1 MNLKKLNCVFLILVL
16 LLGIT
21 PLFVSA
27 SEKIIPFSESS
38 GVLKSGK
45 KNSISSSDEFLKFE
59 ALGNSCNGATIV
71 LEDDI
76 VINRGVFS
84 VNDENEPL
92 YNEKAILNH
101 SNIIETEPIEAF
113 GGIFDGQ
120 GHTISGVYIAS
131 DSAAGLFKTCSE
143 ATIKNLTVKN
153 SLIVGGQN
161 VGSICG
167 SAYKTEVQDCVSEA
181 IVIGGSEVGGIAGA
195 FDGDIGSCFFKGTVV
210 GKTKVGGV
218 AGSIKGGSM
227 YQSGNSGTV
236 YADDLCGG
244 FAGEFCD
251 GSIISCF
258 NTGDIYGGSVGGFIG
273 LISLNRRATAYYIPN
288 SVINS
293 CYAAGKITSEKYGDF
308 CYSSYGD
315 FSLFGG
321 CYFKGESA
329 NTADYGGN
337 LQKDYDSFV
346 DSVATSEDA
355 QMVPSFYMFAVDE
368 NALKLSEHKYLTFGC
383 WDFVEDKGNEN
394 KGFMLPISLHK
405 AHVWGDYAYNNDATC
420 IKGGTKTARCT
431 AFGCDKKNT
440 VSDADHPKTEHD
452 FEEYVLDENGLTE
465 TARCRNRGC
474 NETNTIEHKHIWG
487 EYVYNGDAKCE
498 KDGTMTANC
507 TKTGCNIRNTIAD
520 SEHKATGHNFSEWK
534 SNHDAK
540 LFANGTESRSCD
552 RCGLIQTH
560 VADDSAIIVVIFKKI
575 MDVVIG
581 WFE

>member
-1 MNLKKLNCVFLILVL
+1 MKKVFSVFLCVAMLLSFGTVAFAAKKVIEISSVEDFKKLSELGSDFSNRTVVL
-16 LLGIT
+16 TNDIT
-21 PLFVSA
+21 V
-27 SEKIIPFSESS
+27 
-38 GVLKSGK
+38 
-45 KNSISSSDEFLKFE
+45 ND
-59 ALGNSCNGATIV
+59 
-71 LEDDI
+71 
-76 VINRGVFS
+76 GVFS
-84 VNDENEPL
+84 LDENNSPL
-92 YNEKAILNH
+92 YNGSAELPE
-101 SNIIETEPIEAF
+101 SLPTVETF
-113 GGIFDGQ
+113 GGTFDGQ

-153 SLIVGGQN
+153 SLFVGKRN

-167 SAYKTEVQDCVSEA
+167 STYETEIQNCVSEA

-195 FDGDIGSCFFKGTVV
+195 FDGDIVSCFFKGTVV
-210 GKTKVGGV
+210 GKTNVGGV

-244 FAGEFCD
+244 VAGEFCD

-258 NTGDIYGGSVGGFIG
+258 NTGDIYGGRVGGFIG

-329 NTADYGGN
+329 NTADCGGN

-355 QMVPSFYMFAVDE
+355 QVVPSFYMFAVDE
-368 NALKLSEHKYLTFGC
+368 NVLMLSEHKYLTFGC

-405 AHVWGDYAYNNDATC
+405 VHVWGDYAYNNDATC
-420 IKGGTKTARCT
+420 TKDGTKTARCT

-440 VSDADHPKTEHD
+440 VSDAEHPKTEHD
-452 FEEYVLDENGLTE
+452 FSEWETVKKPTTLAEGVMVRKCTSCDEQETKAIPKLAPVTVTLSDTKVYYKRTAHIENKIIDPDKVNYSVEWSSANEKIAKVENGEIKGMKYGKTTVTCTVTDE
-465 TARCRNRGC
+465 FGNVTK
-474 NETNTIEHKHIWG
+474 NTCEVTVGYAWWQWIVRVLLFGWIW
-487 EYVYNGDAKCE
+487 Y
-498 KDGTMTANC
+498 
-507 TKTGCNIRNTIAD
+507 
-520 SEHKATGHNFSEWK
+520 
-534 SNHDAK
+534 
-540 LFANGTESRSCD
+540 
-552 RCGLIQTH
+552 
-560 VADDSAIIVVIFKKI
+560 
-575 MDVVIG
+575 
-581 WFE
+581 